1 MSSKKLN
8 KISMVKKFID
18 EGKYFNNIRTHRSW
32 FFVLVLESLIIQN
45 GSVSPD
51 IDEKVRQ
58 AAIISSFT

>member
-32 FFVLVLESLIIQN
+32 FFVLESLIIQN

>member
-1 MSSKKLN
+1 
-8 KISMVKKFID
+8 MVKNLLTK
-18 EGKYFNNIRTHRSW
+18 ENILTISGLSGHD
-32 FFVLVLESLIIQN
+32 FFLLESLIIQN